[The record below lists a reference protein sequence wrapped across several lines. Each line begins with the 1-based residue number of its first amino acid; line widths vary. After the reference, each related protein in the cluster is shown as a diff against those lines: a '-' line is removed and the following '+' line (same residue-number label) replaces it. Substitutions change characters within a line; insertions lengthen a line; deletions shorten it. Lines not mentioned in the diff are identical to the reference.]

1 MKKSSYLII
10 LLVIT
15 IIGLSALLPH
25 IIVDK
30 KQELKTG
37 IPISTVIDG
46 DSSQIR
52 EIAITT
58 KDSAL
63 IFTDLFKRLE
73 VAVSDSIPA
82 PIVTVDSAFCQFIT
96 PVLSG
101 GRLQL
106 QISSN
111 GKTISMISVKKRSV
125 IQLSLPVTCISY
137 ITSPFEQLEINGL
150 DTHALRISGGRKLLM
165 DNCNVSN
172 ISFFADV
179 NLKINLS
186 ECNLNHASI
195 NTNGH
200 SAKISCDSTSLIHYL
215 DFINQSDS
223 KTELNLSEANVDTA
237 RWVQNGS
244 GKLTLRLKKTIT
256 IIK

>member
-10 LLVIT
+10 LLVIAA
-15 IIGLSALLPH
+15 IGLSAILPI

-30 KQELKTG
+30 KQDLKTG
-37 IPISTVIDG
+37 VPISTAIDG
-46 DSSQIR
+46 DSSPIR

-58 KDSAL
+58 KDSGL

-73 VAVSDSIPA
+73 IAVSDSIPA

-101 GRLQL
+101 GQLQL

-111 GKTISMISVKKRSV
+111 GKTITMISVRKRAV
-125 IQLSLPVTCISY
+125 IQLSLPVSCIFD
-137 ITSPFEQLEINGL
+137 ITSPFEQLAINGL

-165 DNCNVSN
+165 DNCNVN
-172 ISFFADV
+172 DISIFADADI
-179 NLKINLS
+179 KIKLS
-186 ECNLNHASI
+186 ECHLNHASI
-195 NTNGH
+195 NMGGH
-200 SAKISCDSTSLIHYL
+200 SARISCDSTSLIHYL
-215 DFINQSDS
+215 NFINQSDS
-223 KTELNLSEANVDTA
+223 KTELNLYEANVDTA

-244 GKLTLRLKKTIT
+244 GKLTLRLKNPIT